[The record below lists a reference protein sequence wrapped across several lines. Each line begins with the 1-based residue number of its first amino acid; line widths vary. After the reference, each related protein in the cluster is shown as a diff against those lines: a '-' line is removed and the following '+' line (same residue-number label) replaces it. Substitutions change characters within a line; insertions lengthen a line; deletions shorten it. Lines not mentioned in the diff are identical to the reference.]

1 MSRNFHHSP
10 KIETKNLKFYI
21 DISNKKSFIPQSTTL
36 NSIVNRNLNLYN
48 NPSYT
53 KDSLIFNGINQ
64 SAYGIHS
71 ISDIRK
77 CTINLWIKLS
87 STPLPTPSYIPFW
100 ISDSS
105 GRMIF
110 IYTAPNL
117 DYILLC
123 TENKTLNKKVYFAK
137 SFQSDTWYNISI
149 VKNGNDFVA
158 YQDLNINT
166 SQLTDQGYT
175 GVWNIYSNYLSI
187 GSGLFQGD
195 PIAYCPMEIAKFYI
209 YDTNYSNSDITKHYN
224 VYKSKFNIGKV

>member
-21 DISNKKSFIPQSTTL
+21 DISNKKSFIPGSTTL

-53 KDSLIFNGINQ
+53 KDSLIFNGTNQ

-71 ISDIRK
+71 ISDISK

-100 ISDSS
+100 VSDSN
-105 GRMIF
+105 GKMIF
-110 IYTAPNL
+110 IYIAPNL

-123 TENKTLNKKVYFAK
+123 TEDKTINKKIYFNQ
-137 SFQSDTWYNISI
+137 SFQFNRWYNISI
-149 VKNGNDFVA
+149 VKNGNNFVA

-166 SQLTDQGYT
+166 SQVTDQGYT
-175 GVWNIYSNYLSI
+175 GIWNIYANNLSI

-209 YDTNYSNSDITKHYN
+209 YDINYSNSDITKHYN
-224 VYKSKFNIGKV
+224 VYKSKFNIGQV